1 MHKYFTKQLC
11 KLVNVI
17 YALACLTHSGY
28 TKCENDC
35 AFAKTKPQLIIT
47 TALHQN

>member
-1 MHKYFTKQLC
+1 
-11 KLVNVI
+11 LVNI
-17 YALACLTHSGY
+17 IDARTRLAHSGY

-47 TALHQN
+47 TALQKS